1 MINIYIKLKLI
12 TIFQVFI
19 FISTIYANPNWDE
32 VKIESVRL
40 LQDYIQIDTSNPPGD
55 VTKAINWLAQ
65 LCEQNNISYETFTVN
80 EDPRR
85 MHLLAEIKGINSNL
99 KPLLLLNHVDVVP
112 ADLEAWSFDPFGAE
126 IKDGVI
132 YGRGA
137 LDMKSLGMMQLISMI
152 LLNREGWIPERTVKF
167 LAVADEEILG
177 EYGVQWM
184 IQNHWDLLDPEWV
197 WDEGGIG
204 STDSFPGMDVF
215 AIAVAQKKSFWVEIE
230 VNGLSGHGS
239 RPFDGYSN
247 QVLAT
252 SLSKIV
258 NWETPIEI
266 NPVID
271 EMFYRIGTNKGGM
284 EGFIMKNINNP
295 IIHYL
300 FSNTISEK
308 SATVNAMLRNTIA
321 LTQINAGYK
330 TNIIPEKSNA
340 TLDIRLLPD
349 TNPENFLL
357 ELQNVVSDKR
367 VQFIP
372 KRTPNNNFIS
382 DWDSKFFNII
392 SNELSV
398 RKPNAVVIPF
408 MTIGG
413 TDSQFFQ
420 EKGVDCY
427 GIIPVLVDESDIQT
441 MHGIDERISI
451 ENYMFGIEVVYN
463 SIKRVCGKD

>member
-1 MINIYIKLKLI
+1 MYIKSKLI
-12 TIFQVFI
+12 YCFQILIFLSTIF
-19 FISTIYANPNWDE
+19 ANPNWDQ
-32 VKIESVRL
+32 VQIESVSL
-40 LQDYIQIDTSNPPGD
+40 LQKYIQIDTSNPPGD
-55 VTKAINWLAQ
+55 VTKAINWLAD
-65 LCEQNNISYETFTVN
+65 LCEKNEISYQTFTVDK
-80 EDPRR
+80 DPRR
-85 MHLLAEIKGINSNL
+85 MHLLAEIKGENSNL

-112 ADLEAWSFDPFGAE
+112 ADLDAWSTDPFGAE
-126 IKDGVI
+126 IKDGII

-137 LDMKSLGMMQLISMI
+137 LDMKSLGMMQLISLI
-152 LLNREGWIPERTVKF
+152 LLNREGWVPDRTVKF

-184 IQNHWDLLDPEWV
+184 IENHWDLLDPEWV

-215 AIAVAQKKSFWVEIE
+215 AIAVAQKKSFWVEVE

-239 RPFDGYSN
+239 RPFDGYPN

-252 SLSKIV
+252 ALSKIV
-258 NWETPIEI
+258 NWKTPIEI
-266 NPVID
+266 NPVIED
-271 EMFYRIGTNKGGM
+271 MFYRIGDNKGGM
-284 EGFIMKNINNP
+284 EGFVMKNINNP

-300 FSNTISEK
+300 FSSKVSEK
-308 SATVNAMLRNTIA
+308 STTVNAMLRNTIS
-321 LTQINAGYK
+321 LTQINSGYK
-330 TNIIPEKSNA
+330 TNIIPEKANA

-349 TNPENFLL
+349 TNPKDFLL
-357 ELQNVVSDKR
+357 DLERIVKDKR
-367 VQFIP
+367 VNFTP
-372 KRTPNNNFIS
+372 KRTPSNNFIS
-382 DWDSKFFNII
+382 EWDNRFFNVV
-392 SNELSV
+392 SKELYSK
-398 RKPNAVVIPF
+398 KPNAVVIPF

-451 ENYMFGIEVVYN
+451 ENYMFGLQVVYN
-463 SIKRVCGKD
+463 SIKKVCGKE

>member
-1 MINIYIKLKLI
+1 MVNVCKKLSYCLKLL
-12 TIFQVFI
+12 IFLSVI
-19 FISTIYANPNWDE
+19 IASPDWDE
-32 VKIESVRL
+32 VQIESIQL
-40 LQDYIQIDTSNPPGD
+40 LQKYIQIDSSNPPGD
-55 VTKAINWLAQ
+55 VTEAINWLAD
-65 LCEQNNISYETFTVN
+65 LCDINKISYQTFTVD

-85 MHLLAEIKGINSNL
+85 MHLLAEIKGKNSSL

-112 ADLEAWSFDPFGAE
+112 ADVDAWSVDPFGGV
-126 IKDGVI
+126 IKNGII

-137 LDMKSLGMMQLISMI
+137 LDMKSLGMMQLISLI

-184 IQNHWDLLDPEWV
+184 IKNHWDLLDPEWV

-215 AIAVAQKKSFWVEIE
+215 AIAVAQKKSFWVELE
-230 VNGLSGHGS
+230 VNGISGHGS
-239 RPFDGYSN
+239 RPFDGYPN

-266 NPVID
+266 NPVIE
-271 EMFYRIGTNKGGM
+271 EMLFRIGSNKGGI
-284 EGFIMKNINNP
+284 EGFVMKNINNP

-300 FSNTISEK
+300 FSNSLSEK
-308 SATVNAMLRNTIA
+308 STTVNAMIRNTVS
-321 LTQINAGYK
+321 LTKINSGYK
-330 TNIIPEKSNA
+330 TNIIPEYASA
-340 TLDIRLLPD
+340 ALDIRLLPD
-349 TNPENFLL
+349 TSPESFLL
-357 ELQNVVSDKR
+357 DLKEVVNDDR
-367 VQFIP
+367 LEFIP
-372 KRTPNNNFIS
+372 KRVPVNNFIS
-382 DWDSKFFNII
+382 NWDSKFFKVV
-392 SNELSV
+392 SNELSEK
-398 RKPNAVVIPF
+398 KPNAVVIPF

-420 EKGVDCY
+420 AKGVDCY
-427 GIIPVLVDESDIQT
+427 GIIPVLVNELDIQT

-451 ENYMFGIEVVYN
+451 QNYMFGIKVAYN
-463 SIKRVCGKD
+463 SIKKTCGEN